1 MVDGLAAALGQ
12 LQPADTSCSRS
23 SFGTCGDKDLLLS
36 ESARDKPA
44 ARVCSL
50 CCVCYVSKITTLHKS
65 PAIFS
70 SWHQAGGQIQA
81 RSWIWNQRCLGMGT
95 RSCLRSFP
103 PAAECSPWA
112 LLREERMERA
122 PLSPVLQTSR
132 DTRPQGQKDVFD
144 LEKGAKGRVFLNL
157 LPFSIPSPWNVTVLE

>member
-1 MVDGLAAALGQ
+1 MVDRLAAALGQ

-103 PAAECSPWA
+103 PLQSAPHGRCSRRRGW
-112 LLREERMERA
+112 RELPYLPCCKPAGTHGRGDRR
-122 PLSPVLQTSR
+122 TSLTWR
-132 DTRPQGQKDVFD
+132 KEQKEESF
-144 LEKGAKGRVFLNL
+144 
-157 LPFSIPSPWNVTVLE
+157 